1 MNAIGSSQ
9 PSAAVIATPNTAYS
23 RFKGAFSLCCA
34 GPSMST
40 DGVMDKNP
48 HEEGNEDK
56 KTENTPEKSLPKK
69 KKAKTVGTE
78 RQQRQR
84 QPMKLRSNS
93 LSLSA
98 PGAVRSGMYHA

>member
-40 DGVMDKNP
+40 DGVMDKSP
-48 HEEGNEDK
+48 HEEGDEEGDGGHRRVS
-56 KTENTPEKSLPKK
+56 TEVDMGDVYK
-69 KKAKTVGTE
+69 
-78 RQQRQR
+78 
-84 QPMKLRSNS
+84 
-93 LSLSA
+93 
-98 PGAVRSGMYHA
+98 